1 VAGFAHRAATN
12 EPMMDPDPAGESV
25 GDVHFASAELRTRV
39 PRFDGARLF
48 SAGCL
53 IYRLTIRTFD
63 ETIDI

>member
-1 VAGFAHRAATN
+1 
-12 EPMMDPDPAGESV
+12 MMDPDPAGESV